1 MSRLTGALS
10 TAAKGFGAWLFRYFL
25 WLFLAAAVT
34 FGGSLVLMLF
44 KDWTLKALL
53 TSAMAWPA
61 LGLAMLVAGP
71 IALLPVG
78 RIFLGSA
85 VGGGLL
91 YNLILLIA

>member
-1 MSRLTGALS
+1 MSRLTSALS
-10 TAAKGFGAWLFRYFL
+10 AGAKGFGAWLFKYSL
-25 WLFLAAAVT
+25 WLFLLAAVT
-34 FGGSLVLMLF
+34 IGGSLVLMLF
-44 KDWTLKALL
+44 KDWTVKALL

-61 LGLAMLVAGP
+61 LGLAMLLAGP

-78 RIFLGSA
+78 RVFLGSA